1 MQHVWK
7 PRPADTA
14 PDALALWAEELSIS
28 PLIADILWQRGMASR
43 DEMNTFLAPVLRH
56 LAPPDTVPGMD
67 EAARV
72 LAEGLAAGKRF
83 CVWGDYDV
91 DGVTSTALVKDFCA
105 RRGLDAAHHIPNR
118 LEHGYGMNADGV
130 RALAEAG
137 VELLL
142 TVDNG
147 ISSHEE
153 IALANELGMTVVV
166 SDHHLPEAEL
176 PPAAA
181 VTNPRL
187 GECPCPDLAG
197 VGVAWLLM
205 CRVNRLLP
213 GDPVDMRQFLDLV
226 ALGTIADVVRL
237 HGQNRILVKN
247 GLLLVGKAK
256 RPGIAALKE
265 AAGYAPA
272 ADLGAGQVGFGLAP
286 RINASGRLG
295 DAQTALDLLLA
306 PDYDAARPLARH
318 LDELNSERR
327 GQEDRILKEALAQA
341 EAQPKGPGL
350 VLFGEDW
357 HPGVIG
363 IVASRIVEAYY
374 RPTLVLTREGDVLKG
389 SGRSTR
395 ECNLHEALC
404 RCSDLLATFGGH
416 PMAAGLSLAPGNLG
430 ALRERFD
437 AAVAKQCG
445 PEPLSPT
452 LFIDGELP
460 FPLVDFDLLK
470 ELEMLQ
476 PFGPSNAQPVFA
488 SPPVLVKDRRTFGK
502 NHVKLVLMDEDSGV
516 TLNAKAWRQA
526 EAIPADLRGKRIRIA
541 YTPKID
547 RYQGVASIDLQ
558 IKDWQVD

>member
-1 MQHVWK
+1 M
-7 PRPADTA
+7 
-14 PDALALWAEELSIS
+14 
-28 PLIADILWQRGMASR
+28 
-43 DEMNTFLAPVLRH
+43 
-56 LAPPDTVPGMD
+56 
-67 EAARV
+67 
-72 LAEGLAAGKRF
+72 
-83 CVWGDYDV
+83 
-91 DGVTSTALVKDFCA
+91 DGVTSTALVKDFCT
-105 RRGLDAAHHIPNR
+105 RRGLDATHHIPNR

-130 RALAEAG
+130 RALARGRG

-166 SDHHLPEAEL
+166 SDHHLPECPSC

-181 VTNPRL
+181 VTNPRTWATA
-187 GECPCPDLAG
+187 PARTWRG

-213 GDPVDMRQFLDLV
+213 GEPVDMRQFLDLV

-237 HGQNRILVKN
+237 RGQNRILVKN

-272 ADLGAGQVGFGLAP
+272 ADLGAGAGGLRA
-286 RINASGRLG
+286 RARAINASGRLG

-306 PDYDAARPLARH
+306 PNYDAARPLARH

-363 IVASRIVEAYY
+363 IVASRIVEAHY
-374 RPTLVLTREGDVLKG
+374 RPTLVLTREGDAIKG

-395 ECNLHEALC
+395 ECNLHEALSNC
-404 RCSDLLATFGGH
+404 ADLLATFGGH
-416 PMAAGLSLAPGNLG
+416 PMAAGLSLAPTNLE
-430 ALRERFD
+430 ALRARFD
-437 AAVAKQCG
+437 AAVAEQCG
-445 PEPLSPT
+445 AEPLSPT